1 MDKKIIFIDSEISL
15 RNHKIDDLGAIKETG
30 DIFHS
35 TDIRSF
41 VTFIQEGNFLCGHN
55 IVHHDLKYLT
65 EHIEVDSFT
74 SIDTLYLS
82 PLLFPKKP
90 YHRLVKDD
98 KLQSDE
104 LNNPLNDAI
113 KARDLFYEE
122 IEAFQGLPNIL
133 KRIYCALLYIQQVC
147 PHGWKTLR
155 MRCCIFLK
163 LARLYWRADFL
174 SHKTAWRSL
183 V

>member
-1 MDKKIIFIDSEISL
+1 MNKKIIFIDSEISL
-15 RNHKIDDLGAIKETG
+15 RDHKIDDLGAIKENG

-35 TDIRSF
+35 PDIRSF
-41 VTFIQEGNFLCGHN
+41 ATFIQEGNFLCGHN
-55 IVHHDLKYLT
+55 IVHHDLKYLS
-65 EHIEVDSFT
+65 EHITVDDFT

-90 YHRLVKDD
+90 YHRLIKDD

-133 KRIYCALLYIQQVC
+133 KRIYCALLYPFPEFQGFFKYIGYKPYPLTDYHIRNVFTGKIC
-147 PHGWKTLR
+147 D
-155 MRCCIFLK
+155 
-163 LARLYWRADFL
+163 RADIGN
-174 SHKTAWRSL
+174 
-183 V
+183 